1 MNLSSRYERPD
12 APLRHRTEINHNR
25 SMLTQFLQKCQIALE
40 IPDED
45 EEASG
50 QLPRLAFK
58 DHLCRYHAMA
68 RQDEVGVSRFPLC
81 VSTGLLMDWS
91 SYNAYDGS
99 VSRMLCV
106 DFGGGQYQAARGN
119 HGHSQLHTHDNF
131 GIINEITQNDID
143 RWNAGG
149 GGHNPLILYGENE
162 NELGRLYANSG
173 GTFLRSRKITFEIGD
188 ENDRYSFAAEKS
200 GANNLLP
207 NNILISPDNNRRLR
221 LKDSIIERPFVYDV
235 YQASDSTIGSI
246 LCFDNV
252 KDGTHRFLITRTA
265 GYGADGCRIVQE
277 AKKDEYINTI
287 KNFITAEVGLT
298 RTITVTVE
306 NPVRG
311 DSIPLLALPASLV
324 IESVYAFV
332 SNGNVTGDIRYGRS
346 MGAVYSSIFTNT
358 ANKLVT
364 SINEFADCGTMRN
377 PSTQNIFPPRCLW
390 LYIENVTGTPRAV
403 TYSISYSGLGLKNV

>member
-131 GIINEITQNDID
+131 GIINEITQDDID
-143 RWNAGG
+143 RWNAGD
-149 GGHNPLILYGENE
+149 
-162 NELGRLYANSG
+162 SG
-173 GTFLRSRKITFEIGD
+173 
-188 ENDRYSFAAEKS
+188 
-200 GANNLLP
+200 
-207 NNILISPDNNRRLR
+207 
-221 LKDSIIERPFVYDV
+221 
-235 YQASDSTIGSI
+235 
-246 LCFDNV
+246 
-252 KDGTHRFLITRTA
+252 
-265 GYGADGCRIVQE
+265 
-277 AKKDEYINTI
+277 
-287 KNFITAEVGLT
+287 AEVGLT